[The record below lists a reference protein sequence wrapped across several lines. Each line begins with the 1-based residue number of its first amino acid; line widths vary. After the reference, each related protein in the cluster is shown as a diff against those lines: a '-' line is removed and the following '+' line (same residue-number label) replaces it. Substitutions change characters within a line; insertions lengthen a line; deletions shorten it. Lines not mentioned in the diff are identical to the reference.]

1 MMRQYKLLLQ
11 GFLMDRIL
19 LYRSANQ
26 FTQEQMAELL
36 HISPRSYFDLEH
48 GKYGLSALTLIFF
61 LLILSK
67 TDVLN
72 LLDEFQNLVD
82 RAGKDDVA

>member
-1 MMRQYKLLLQ
+1 MRQYKLLLQ

>member
-1 MMRQYKLLLQ
+1 MRQYKLLLQ

-19 LYRSANQ
+19 LYRSDNQ
-26 FTQEQMAELL
+26 FIQEQMAELL

-67 TDVLN
+67 TDVIN
-72 LLDEFQNLVD
+72 LLDDFQHLVD

>member
-1 MMRQYKLLLQ
+1 MRQYKLLLQ

-36 HISPRSYFDLEH
+36 HISPCSYFDLEH

>member
-1 MMRQYKLLLQ
+1 
-11 GFLMDRIL
+11 
-19 LYRSANQ
+19 
-26 FTQEQMAELL
+26 MAELL